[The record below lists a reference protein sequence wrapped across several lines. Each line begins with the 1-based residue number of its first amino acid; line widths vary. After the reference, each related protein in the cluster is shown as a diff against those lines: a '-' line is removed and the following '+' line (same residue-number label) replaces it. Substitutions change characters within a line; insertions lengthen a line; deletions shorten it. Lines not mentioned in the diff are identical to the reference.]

1 MTLKE
6 LSETLHI
13 AESSL
18 RTNFPKVAS
27 TWSKKGILIKRDGK
41 KYPNTNY
48 EIEEI
53 KPTQI
58 NYTNFKMFGDRNISK
73 HEFNNEK
80 WIESYLTPDLLVS
93 NQGRYKWK
101 NSDLIRTGVVGTG
114 GYRLLE
120 YQGKSYRVH
129 RIILQSFNP
138 QENYQELTVDHI
150 NGKVEDN
157 RLENL
162 RWVTGEQ
169 NTLFMMSHR
178 AELNEELTRLI
189 HKYGY
194 DEVLKILQNIN

>member
-1 MTLKE
+1 
-6 LSETLHI
+6 
-13 AESSL
+13 
-18 RTNFPKVAS
+18 
-27 TWSKKGILIKRDGK
+27 
-41 KYPNTNY
+41 
-48 EIEEI
+48 
-53 KPTQI
+53 
-58 NYTNFKMFGDRNISK
+58 MFGDRNISK